1 LKQRFVFGISFSQF
15 EHLSGLAGLVAGMLL
30 EDQRALSE
38 GPSPAALRYIAQV
51 LQSLDGSPRLTLT
64 KPPRLREERKR
75 SLNEGKLILVGR
87 GEVGKTSLVR
97 RLSENE
103 FRGDES
109 KTQGINITNWPLRCG
124 SKTLRLNV
132 WDFGG
137 QEIMHATHQFF
148 LTERSVY
155 LLVLNG
161 REGAEDFDAE
171 LSKVLVESHRSL

>member
-1 LKQRFVFGISFSQF
+1 MRSIRTRTLLGFLPRQRSLKQRFVFGISFSQF

-64 KPPRLREERKR
+64 KPPRPREERKR

-97 RLSENE
+97 RLSEVGKGR
-103 FRGDES
+103 RGDVPRVH
-109 KTQGINITNWPLRCG
+109 W
-124 SKTLRLNV
+124 
-132 WDFGG
+132 
-137 QEIMHATHQFF
+137 
-148 LTERSVY
+148 
-155 LLVLNG
+155 
-161 REGAEDFDAE
+161 
-171 LSKVLVESHRSL
+171 